1 MVCGAAGSRATQPVT
16 VAPIATRSIAAAV
29 NGTRIAKGLPGSANG
44 AEFGDD
50 TDPARNMSAA
60 TAETTSRTSST
71 AMSLSASGSSSTT
84 SRPNEPS
91 TWASATPGILRTGSS
106 TMAACS
112 CQRGNGSSGS
122 RSKCTRRPLRQRTGG
137 VIPSG
142 DSLWEPRTPI
152 ARPVVCTT
160 DCTTGPVSSSTG
172 WPASAPPR
180 PHSPASGRRLALSVL
195 LRWSHHRG
203 QWPHPGSSLSHP
215 STTDTAPNPDGV
227 SAPCLPTCAY
237 FAG

>member
-137 VIPSG
+137 VIPLG

-172 WPASAPPR
+172 LASVCTAAAALPGKRAPARTVCATPLVTPPR
-180 PHSPASGRRLALSVL
+180 TVATPGIFTESPFNYRYRA
-195 LRWSHHRG
+195 
-203 QWPHPGSSLSHP
+203 
-215 STTDTAPNPDGV
+215 
-227 SAPCLPTCAY
+227 
-237 FAG
+237 

>member
-71 AMSLSASGSSSTT
+71 AMSLSTSGSSSTT

-112 CQRGNGSSGS
+112 CQRGMAVADPGRNARAVRCANAPAVSFRQAIRCGNRVPRLRDQSFAPPTAPPG
-122 RSKCTRRPLRQRTGG
+122 RSAPA
-137 VIPSG
+137 P
-142 DSLWEPRTPI
+142 
-152 ARPVVCTT
+152 
-160 DCTTGPVSSSTG
+160 G

>member
-1 MVCGAAGSRATQPVT
+1 MVPSSATTPTQPGICRQPPRKPHHVPRPRRCRYPHQ
-16 VAPIATRSIAAAV
+16 VQVRPPADPMSPQR
-29 NGTRIAKGLPGSANG
+29 GPRPRPGSCGLAPPPWRHARASEGMAVADPGRNARAVRCAN
-44 AEFGDD
+44 A
-50 TDPARNMSAA
+50 PAVSFRQAIRCGNRVPRLRDQSFAPPTAPPGRSAPA
-60 TAETTSRTSST
+60 
-71 AMSLSASGSSSTT
+71 
-84 SRPNEPS
+84 P
-91 TWASATPGILRTGSS
+91 
-106 TMAACS
+106 
-112 CQRGNGSSGS
+112 
-122 RSKCTRRPLRQRTGG
+122 
-137 VIPSG
+137 
-142 DSLWEPRTPI
+142 
-152 ARPVVCTT
+152 
-160 DCTTGPVSSSTG
+160 G

>member
-29 NGTRIAKGLPGSANG
+29 NGTRIAKGYLGRRMVPSSATTPTQPGICRQPPRKPHHVPRPRRCRYPHQVQVRPPADPMSPQRG
-44 AEFGDD
+44 PRPRQ
-50 TDPARNMSAA
+50 DPADWLLHHGGMLVPAR
-60 TAETTSRTSST
+60 
-71 AMSLSASGSSSTT
+71 
-84 SRPNEPS
+84 
-91 TWASATPGILRTGSS
+91 
-106 TMAACS
+106 
-112 CQRGNGSSGS
+112 NGSSGS

-172 WPASAPPR
+172 LASVCTAAAALPGKRAPARTVCATPLVTPPR
-180 PHSPASGRRLALSVL
+180 TVATPGIFTESPFNYRYRA
-195 LRWSHHRG
+195 
-203 QWPHPGSSLSHP
+203 
-215 STTDTAPNPDGV
+215 
-227 SAPCLPTCAY
+227 
-237 FAG
+237 